1 MEKEFTLAFNE
12 VVNDIHDD
20 RTEVT
25 MEAARRYDPNAQ
37 YGDMVLS
44 RGRFQMKELMPGSGA
59 FRRSAIF
66 D

>member
-37 YGDMVLS
+37 YGDMVLVES
-44 RGRFQMKELMPGSGA
+44 ALSDEGA
-59 FRRSAIF
+59 DAWVRRLQALGYL
-66 D
+66 